1 MTVFGFAIRS
11 FLHYLRFNL
20 TVAIGVAISTAIL
33 TGGLIVGDSVRY
45 SLEQSTRYRLGGTR
59 TAITTGDRFIRA
71 SLAAMLQ
78 EELSDP
84 LDNDHDAV
92 CAPMFQLEGVATSDG
107 GRLRVNR
114 IHVLG
119 VNDQFDL
126 IADTSSYFG
135 NLSSDEVIISENL
148 AERLEVGAG
157 DFIMLRIRK
166 ASVMPMN
173 TPFVSDVHTTVSA
186 RVRVKAMAG
195 IPELGRFSLKISQT
209 APFNIFISL
218 DQLNR
223 IMDLEDRANIMLISH
238 DGTLQHEEIT
248 TSLRKTWKPA
258 DAGLKIREIA
268 SLGEIELYSD
278 RVFIEPAIIAAF
290 ENPGADQ
297 HEVLTYFVN
306 SIIAGTK
313 QTPYSFVSTLSV
325 GQNTGISQRGK
336 FIAGTGELS
345 PGENGIIVNE
355 WLASDLGLV
364 PGDTL
369 RLEYFVPGPLRR
381 LEEHTVSLKVE
392 GVVPIEG
399 LFADMSLIPDLPGLS
414 DAGHCRDWEAGIP
427 IDLEKIRDKD
437 EDYWNKY
444 RGTPK
449 AFISLQT
456 AGRLWKNRFGDITAM
471 RYPAEEMDHESLV
484 KVFRDNLDPADLGIR
499 VEDIMDSGLRAA
511 RNGVDFSEL
520 FIALSFFILL
530 SSIILTALLFHLNLA
545 GRIRQAGTMATWG
558 YSKKLIRSI
567 YLIEGG
573 FIALLGGLPGV
584 LFAILYTRFVFRML
598 ERVWSD
604 IVRTSVLE
612 ISIQPP
618 TLLIGLLVC
627 IFISWLAIYYILQ
640 RNLRKE
646 IVQIQRSL
654 TFRYRKQSLLF
665 KIFPGSLAALISA
678 LLVLIQILGTKPL
691 SDMVFMMAGGLLF
704 ISFILFIDQLLRIP
718 RPGGSVSLSLN
729 QVVQRN
735 IAGNRQRSL
744 TIILLF
750 ALGTFSV
757 VLTGAN
763 RRNPHNE
770 INDESSGTGG
780 FQYFAEATI
789 PILHDLNDPEVRYVS
804 GLEGDYSFVQFRKND
819 GDDASCLNLNRVS
832 NPVLLGVDP
841 ALMEG
846 RFSFVASSPDLDPEK
861 PWGSLEKELDGGL
874 IPGIADQTVIQWG
887 LGKKIGDTLFYHSE
901 TGDTLRI
908 KLIGGIAPSVLQGNM
923 IISDRHFLTF
933 FPSSSGASVYL
944 VDVAHDTGVDPQND
958 LSRAFRDNGWY
969 MTESAARLAEFASV
983 QNTYLSIFTLL
994 GILALILGTVGL
1006 GIVLIRNIIERASEI
1021 GLFRAMGFGPG
1032 HIFRIFFLEYFFL
1045 ISAGILAGLLAAIL
1059 ATLPGLLSLDVMQA
1073 FMNIGKLLILLI
1085 GNSVLWISIFI
1096 LTNLRERSLATLNV
1110 E

>member
-1 MTVFGFAIRS
+1 MTGFGFAIRS

-45 SLEQSTRYRLGGTR
+45 SLEQSTRYRLGETR
-59 TAITTGDRFIRA
+59 TAITMGDRFTTA
-71 SLAAMLQ
+71 SLAALLQ

-84 LDNDHDAV
+84 LNLDQEIV
-92 CAPMFQLEGVATSDG
+92 CAPIFQLQGIATADG
-107 GRLRVNR
+107 GRMRVNR
-114 IHVLG
+114 IQVLG
-119 VNDQFDL
+119 VNEQFDL

-173 TPFVSDVHTTVSA
+173 TPFVSAIHTTVSA
-186 RVRVKAMAG
+186 RVRVKAIAG
-195 IPELGRFSLKISQT
+195 VPELGRFSLKISQT

-218 DQLNR
+218 DHLNR
-223 IMDLEDRANIMLISH
+223 IMDLEDKANLMLISH
-238 DGTLQHEEIT
+238 DGSLQHEEIT
-248 TSLRKTWKPA
+248 TSLRKTWRPA

-268 SLGEIELYSD
+268 TLGEIELYAD
-278 RVFIEPAIIAAF
+278 RVFIEPAIIEAF
-290 ENPGADQ
+290 RNTGADQ

-306 SIIAGTK
+306 SITAGTN
-313 QTPYSFVSTLSV
+313 QTPYSFVSTLSA
-325 GQNTGISQRGK
+325 GQYTSPGDK
-336 FIAGTGELS
+336 S
-345 PGENGIIVNE
+345 PGEDGIIVNE

-364 PGDTL
+364 PGDTV

-399 LFADMSLIPDLPGLS
+399 LFADMNLMPELPGLS

-437 EDYWNKY
+437 EDYWNEF

-449 AFISLQT
+449 AFISLRT
-456 AGRLWKNRFGDITAM
+456 AGELWKNRFGDYTAV
-471 RYPAEEMDHESLV
+471 RYRAEEMDQESLV
-484 KVFRDNLDPADLGIR
+484 KVFRDHLDPADLGIR
-499 VEDIMDSGLRAA
+499 IEDIMDSGLKAA
-511 RNGVDFSEL
+511 RNGVDFSQL

-545 GRIRQAGTMATWG
+545 SRIRHAGTMATWG
-558 YSKKLIRSI
+558 YPKKLIRSV

-584 LFAILYTRFVFRML
+584 LLAILYTRFVFSML

-612 ISIQPP
+612 ISVQPL
-618 TLLIGLLVC
+618 TLLTGFLVC
-627 IFISWLAIYYILQ
+627 ILISWLTIYIVLQ

-646 IVQIQRSL
+646 IVQIQRNL
-654 TFRYRKQSLLF
+654 TFRYRKQSVLL
-665 KIFPGSLAALISA
+665 KILPGSLAALICVI
-678 LLVLIQILGTKPL
+678 LVMTQIFGPGPL
-691 SDMVFMMAGGLLF
+691 SEMVFMMAGGLLF
-704 ISFILFIDQLLRIP
+704 ISFILFTDQLLRIP
-718 RPGGSVSLSLN
+718 RPGGSARISLS

-763 RRNPHNE
+763 RRNPQRE

-780 FQYFAEATI
+780 FQFFAESTI
-789 PILHDLNDPEVRYVS
+789 PILHDLNDPEVRYGS

-841 ALMEG
+841 AFIEG
-846 RFSFVASSPDLDPEK
+846 RFSFVASTPDLDPGK
-861 PWGSLEKELDGGL
+861 PWGSLEKELEDGL
-874 IPGIADQTVIQWG
+874 IPAIADQTVIQWG
-887 LGKKIGDTLFYHSE
+887 LGKKTGDTLYYQSE

-908 KLIGGIAPSVLQGNM
+908 RLIGGIAPSVLQGNL
-923 IISDRHFLTF
+923 IISDRHFLRF

-944 VDVAHDTGVDPQND
+944 VDVEPGASVDPKND
-958 LSRAFRDNGWY
+958 LTRAFRDNGWY
-969 MTESAARLAEFASV
+969 MTGSAARLAEFASV

-1006 GIVLIRNIIERASEI
+1006 GIVLIRNIIERANEI
-1021 GLFRAMGFGPG
+1021 GLFQALGYGQG
-1032 HIFRIFFLEYFFL
+1032 QIFRIFFLEYFIL
-1045 ISAGILAGLLAAIL
+1045 IGIGILAGFLAAIL
-1059 ATLPGLLSLDVMQA
+1059 ATLPGLLSLNAMQA
-1073 FMNIGKLLILLI
+1073 FTNIGKLLLLLI
-1085 GNSVLWISIFI
+1085 GNSICWISIFI
-1096 LTNLRERSLATLNV
+1096 LTNLQERSLTKLNA

>member
-1 MTVFGFAIRS
+1 MTGFGFAIRS

-59 TAITTGDRFIRA
+59 TAITMGDRFTTA
-71 SLAAMLQ
+71 SLSALLQ

-84 LDNDHDAV
+84 LNLDQEIV
-92 CAPMFQLEGVATSDG
+92 CAPIFQLQGIATADG
-107 GRLRVNR
+107 GRMRVNR
-114 IHVLG
+114 IQVLG
-119 VNDQFDL
+119 VNEQFDL

-173 TPFVSDVHTTVSA
+173 TPFVSAIHTTVSA
-186 RVRVKAMAG
+186 RVRVKAIAG
-195 IPELGRFSLKISQT
+195 VPELGRFSLKISQT

-218 DQLNR
+218 DHLNR
-223 IMDLEDRANIMLISH
+223 IMDLEDKANLMLISH
-238 DGTLQHEEIT
+238 DGSLQHEEIT
-248 TSLRKTWKPA
+248 TSLRKTWRPA

-268 SLGEIELYSD
+268 TLGEIELYAD
-278 RVFIEPAIIAAF
+278 RVFIEPAIIEAF
-290 ENPGADQ
+290 RNTGADQ

-306 SIIAGTK
+306 SITAGTN
-313 QTPYSFVSTLSV
+313 QTPYSFVSTLSA
-325 GQNTGISQRGK
+325 GQYTSPGDK
-336 FIAGTGELS
+336 S
-345 PGENGIIVNE
+345 PGEDGIIVNE

-364 PGDTL
+364 PGDTV

-399 LFADMSLIPDLPGLS
+399 LFADMNLMPELPGLS

-437 EDYWNKY
+437 EDYWNEF

-449 AFISLQT
+449 AFISLRT
-456 AGRLWKNRFGDITAM
+456 AGELWKNRFGDYTAV
-471 RYPAEEMDHESLV
+471 RYRAEEMDQESLV
-484 KVFRDNLDPADLGIR
+484 KVFRDHLDPADLGIR
-499 VEDIMDSGLRAA
+499 IEDIMDSGLKAA
-511 RNGVDFSEL
+511 RNGVDFSQL

-545 GRIRQAGTMATWG
+545 SRIRHAGTMATWG
-558 YSKKLIRSI
+558 YPKKLIRSV

-584 LFAILYTRFVFRML
+584 LLAILYTRFVFSML

-612 ISIQPP
+612 ISVQPL
-618 TLLIGLLVC
+618 TLLTGFLVC
-627 IFISWLAIYYILQ
+627 ILISWLTIYIVLQ

-646 IVQIQRSL
+646 IVQIQRNL
-654 TFRYRKQSLLF
+654 TFRYRKQSVLL
-665 KIFPGSLAALISA
+665 KILPGSLAALICVI
-678 LLVLIQILGTKPL
+678 LVMTQIFGPGPL
-691 SDMVFMMAGGLLF
+691 SEMVFMMAGGLLF
-704 ISFILFIDQLLRIP
+704 ISFILFTDQLLRIP
-718 RPGGSVSLSLN
+718 RPGGSARISLS

-763 RRNPHNE
+763 RRNPQRE

-780 FQYFAEATI
+780 FQFFAESTI
-789 PILHDLNDPEVRYVS
+789 PILHDLNDPEVRYGS

-841 ALMEG
+841 AFIEG
-846 RFSFVASSPDLDPEK
+846 RFSFVASTPDLDPGK
-861 PWGSLEKELDGGL
+861 PWGSLEKELEDGL
-874 IPGIADQTVIQWG
+874 IPAIADQTVIQWG
-887 LGKKIGDTLFYHSE
+887 LGKKTGDTLYYQSE

-908 KLIGGIAPSVLQGNM
+908 RLIGGIAPSVLQGNL
-923 IISDRHFLTF
+923 IISDRHFLRF

-944 VDVAHDTGVDPQND
+944 VDVAPGASVDPQND
-958 LSRAFRDNGWY
+958 LTRAFRDNGWY
-969 MTESAARLAEFASV
+969 MTGSAARLAEFASV

-1006 GIVLIRNIIERASEI
+1006 GIVLIRNIIERANEI
-1021 GLFRAMGFGPG
+1021 GLFQALGYGPG
-1032 HIFRIFFLEYFFL
+1032 QIFRIFFLEYFIL
-1045 ISAGILAGLLAAIL
+1045 IGIGILAGFLAAIL
-1059 ATLPGLLSLDVMQA
+1059 ATLPGLLSLNAMQA
-1073 FMNIGKLLILLI
+1073 FSNIGKLLLLLI
-1085 GNSVLWISIFI
+1085 GNSICWISIFI
-1096 LTNLRERSLATLNV
+1096 LTNLRKRSLTKLNA

>member
-1 MTVFGFAIRS
+1 MTGFGFAIRS

-59 TAITTGDRFIRA
+59 TAITMGDRFTTA
-71 SLAAMLQ
+71 SLSALLQ

-84 LDNDHDAV
+84 LNLDQEIV
-92 CAPMFQLEGVATSDG
+92 CAPIFQLQGIATADG
-107 GRLRVNR
+107 GRMRVNR
-114 IHVLG
+114 IQVLG
-119 VNDQFDL
+119 VNEQFDL

-173 TPFVSDVHTTVSA
+173 TPFVSAIHTTVSA
-186 RVRVKAMAG
+186 RVRVKAIAG
-195 IPELGRFSLKISQT
+195 VPELGRFSLKISQT

-218 DQLNR
+218 DHLNR
-223 IMDLEDRANIMLISH
+223 IMDLEDKANLMLISH
-238 DGTLQHEEIT
+238 DGSLQHEEIT
-248 TSLRKTWKPA
+248 TSLRKTWRPA

-268 SLGEIELYSD
+268 TLGEIELYAD
-278 RVFIEPAIIAAF
+278 RVFIEPAIIEAF
-290 ENPGADQ
+290 RNTGADQ

-306 SIIAGTK
+306 SITAGTN
-313 QTPYSFVSTLSV
+313 QTPYSFVSTLSA
-325 GQNTGISQRGK
+325 GQYTSPGDK
-336 FIAGTGELS
+336 S
-345 PGENGIIVNE
+345 PGEDGIIVNE

-364 PGDTL
+364 PGDTV

-399 LFADMSLIPDLPGLS
+399 LFADMNLMPELPGLS

-437 EDYWNKY
+437 EDYWNEFM
-444 RGTPK
+444 GTPK
-449 AFISLQT
+449 AFISLRT
-456 AGRLWKNRFGDITAM
+456 AGELWKNRFGDYTAV
-471 RYPAEEMDHESLV
+471 RYRAEEMDQESLV
-484 KVFRDNLDPADLGIR
+484 KVFRDHLDPADLGIR
-499 VEDIMDSGLRAA
+499 IEDIMDSGLKAA
-511 RNGVDFSEL
+511 RNGVDFSQL

-545 GRIRQAGTMATWG
+545 SRIRHAGTMATWG
-558 YSKKLIRSI
+558 YPKKLIRSV

-584 LFAILYTRFVFRML
+584 LLAILYTRFVFSML

-612 ISIQPP
+612 ISVQPL
-618 TLLIGLLVC
+618 TLLTGFLVC
-627 IFISWLAIYYILQ
+627 ILISWLTIYIVLQ

-646 IVQIQRSL
+646 IVQIQRNL
-654 TFRYRKQSLLF
+654 TFRYRKQSVLL
-665 KIFPGSLAALISA
+665 KILPGSLAALICVI
-678 LLVLIQILGTKPL
+678 LVMTQIFGPGPL
-691 SDMVFMMAGGLLF
+691 SEMVFMMAGGLLF
-704 ISFILFIDQLLRIP
+704 ISFILFTDQLLRIP
-718 RPGGSVSLSLN
+718 RPGGSARISLS

-763 RRNPHNE
+763 RRNPQRE

-780 FQYFAEATI
+780 FQFFAESTI
-789 PILHDLNDPEVRYVS
+789 PILHDLNDPEVRYGS

-841 ALMEG
+841 AFIEG
-846 RFSFVASSPDLDPEK
+846 RFSFVASTPDLDPVR
-861 PWGSLEKELDGGL
+861 PWGSLEKELEDGL
-874 IPGIADQTVIQWG
+874 IPAIADQTVIQWG
-887 LGKKIGDTLFYHSE
+887 LGKKTGDTLYYQSE

-908 KLIGGIAPSVLQGNM
+908 RLIGGIAPSVLQGNL
-923 IISDRHFLTF
+923 IISDRHFLRF

-944 VDVAHDTGVDPQND
+944 VDVEPGASVDPKND
-958 LSRAFRDNGWY
+958 LTRAFRDNGWY
-969 MTESAARLAEFASV
+969 MTGSAARLAEFASV

-1006 GIVLIRNIIERASEI
+1006 GIVLIRNIIERANEI
-1021 GLFRAMGFGPG
+1021 GLFQALGYGPG
-1032 HIFRIFFLEYFFL
+1032 QIFRIFFLEYFIL
-1045 ISAGILAGLLAAIL
+1045 IGIGILAGFLAAIL
-1059 ATLPGLLSLDVMQA
+1059 ATLPGLLSLNAMQA
-1073 FMNIGKLLILLI
+1073 FTNIGKLLLLLI
-1085 GNSVLWISIFI
+1085 GNSICWISIFI
-1096 LTNLRERSLATLNV
+1096 LTNLQERSLTKLNA

>member
-1 MTVFGFAIRS
+1 MTGFGFAIRS

-59 TAITTGDRFIRA
+59 TAITMGDRFTTA
-71 SLAAMLQ
+71 SLSALLQ

-84 LDNDHDAV
+84 LNLDQEIV
-92 CAPMFQLEGVATSDG
+92 CAPIFQLQGIATADG
-107 GRLRVNR
+107 GRMRVNR
-114 IHVLG
+114 IQVLG
-119 VNDQFDL
+119 VNEQFDL

-173 TPFVSDVHTTVSA
+173 TPFVSAIHTTVSA
-186 RVRVKAMAG
+186 RVRVKAIAG
-195 IPELGRFSLKISQT
+195 VPELGRFSLKISQT

-218 DQLNR
+218 DHLNR
-223 IMDLEDRANIMLISH
+223 IMDLEDKANLMLISH
-238 DGTLQHEEIT
+238 DGSLQHEEIT
-248 TSLRKTWKPA
+248 TSLRKTWRPA

-268 SLGEIELYSD
+268 TLGEIELYAD
-278 RVFIEPAIIAAF
+278 RVFIEPAIIEAF
-290 ENPGADQ
+290 RNTGADQ

-306 SIIAGTK
+306 SITAGTN
-313 QTPYSFVSTLSV
+313 QTPYSFVSTLSA
-325 GQNTGISQRGK
+325 GQYTSPGDK
-336 FIAGTGELS
+336 S
-345 PGENGIIVNE
+345 PGEDGIIVNE

-364 PGDTL
+364 PGDTV

-399 LFADMSLIPDLPGLS
+399 LFADMNLMPELPGLS

-437 EDYWNKY
+437 EDYWNEF

-449 AFISLQT
+449 AFISLRT
-456 AGRLWKNRFGDITAM
+456 AGELWKNRFGDYTAV
-471 RYPAEEMDHESLV
+471 RYRAEEMDQESLV
-484 KVFRDNLDPADLGIR
+484 KVFRDHLDPADLGIR
-499 VEDIMDSGLRAA
+499 IEDIMDSGLKAA
-511 RNGVDFSEL
+511 RNGVDFSQL

-545 GRIRQAGTMATWG
+545 SRIRHAGTMATWG
-558 YSKKLIRSI
+558 YPKKLIRSV

-584 LFAILYTRFVFRML
+584 LLAILYTRFVFSML

-612 ISIQPP
+612 ISVQPL
-618 TLLIGLLVC
+618 TLLTGFLVC
-627 IFISWLAIYYILQ
+627 ILISWLTIYIVLQ

-646 IVQIQRSL
+646 IVQIQRNL
-654 TFRYRKQSLLF
+654 TFRYRKQSVLL
-665 KIFPGSLAALISA
+665 KILPGSLAALICVI
-678 LLVLIQILGTKPL
+678 LVMTQIFGPGPL
-691 SDMVFMMAGGLLF
+691 SEMVFMMAGGLLF
-704 ISFILFIDQLLRIP
+704 ISFILFTDQLLRIP
-718 RPGGSVSLSLN
+718 RPGGSARISLS

-763 RRNPHNE
+763 RRNPQRE

-780 FQYFAEATI
+780 FQYFAESTI
-789 PILHDLNDPEVRYVS
+789 PILHDLNDPEVRYGS

-841 ALMEG
+841 AFIEG
-846 RFSFVASSPDLDPEK
+846 RFSFVASTPDLDPVR
-861 PWGSLEKELDGGL
+861 PWGSLEKELEDGL
-874 IPGIADQTVIQWG
+874 IPAIADQTVIQWG
-887 LGKKIGDTLFYHSE
+887 LGKKTGDTLYYQSE

-908 KLIGGIAPSVLQGNM
+908 RLIGGIAPSVLQGNL
-923 IISDRHFLTF
+923 IISDRHFLRF

-944 VDVAHDTGVDPQND
+944 VDVAPGASVDPQND
-958 LSRAFRDNGWY
+958 LTRAFRDNGWY
-969 MTESAARLAEFASV
+969 MTGSAARLAEFASV

-1006 GIVLIRNIIERASEI
+1006 GIVLIRNIIERANEI
-1021 GLFRAMGFGPG
+1021 GLFQALGYGPG
-1032 HIFRIFFLEYFFL
+1032 QIFRIFFLEYFIL
-1045 ISAGILAGLLAAIL
+1045 IGIGILAGFLAAIL
-1059 ATLPGLLSLDVMQA
+1059 ATLPGLLSLNAMQA
-1073 FMNIGKLLILLI
+1073 FSNIGKLLLLLI
-1085 GNSVLWISIFI
+1085 GNSICWISIFI
-1096 LTNLRERSLATLNV
+1096 LTNLRKRSLTKLNA

>member
-1 MTVFGFAIRS
+1 MTGLGFAVRS

-45 SLEQSTRYRLGGTR
+45 SLEQGTRYRLGGTR
-59 TAITTGDRFIRA
+59 TAITTGDRFTTA
-71 SLAAMLQ
+71 SLAALLQ
-78 EELSDP
+78 EELAD
-84 LDNDHDAV
+84 LLDHDQNAV
-92 CAPMFQLEGVATSDG
+92 CAPIFQLQGVATADG
-107 GRLRVNR
+107 GRMRVNR
-114 IHVLG
+114 IQVLG
-119 VNDQFDL
+119 VNEQFDL

-135 NLSSDEVIISENL
+135 DLSTDEVIISENM

-157 DFIMLRIRK
+157 DFIMLRIQK

-173 TPFVSDVHTTVSA
+173 TPFVSAVNTTVSA
-186 RVRVKAMAG
+186 RVRVKAIAG
-195 IPELGRFSLKISQT
+195 VPALGRFGLKISQT
-209 APFNIFISL
+209 APFNIFMSL
-218 DQLNR
+218 DDLNR
-223 IMDLEDRANIMLISH
+223 IMDLEDKANIILISH
-238 DGTLQHEEIT
+238 DGSLQNDGIAA
-248 TSLRKTWKPA
+248 SLRKTWRPA
-258 DAGLKIREIA
+258 DAGLKIREIK
-268 SLGEIELYSD
+268 SLEEIELYAD
-278 RVFIEPAIIAAF
+278 RVFMEPAIIEAF
-290 ENPGADQ
+290 QYPGADQ
-297 HEVLTYFVN
+297 QKVLTYFVN
-306 SIIAGTK
+306 SITAGNK
-313 QTPYSFVSTLSV
+313 QTPYSFVSTLSA
-325 GQNTGISQRGK
+325 GQNTSKSQLEQMA
-336 FIAGTGELS
+336 AGTWGRIQ
-345 PGENGIIVNE
+345 GENGTLVNE
-355 WLASDLGLV
+355 WLASDLGLI
-364 PGDTL
+364 PGDTV
-369 RLEYFVPGPLRR
+369 RLDYFVPGPLRR
-381 LEEHTVSLKVE
+381 LEEHNVSLKVE
-392 GVVPIEG
+392 GVVPMKGI
-399 LFADMSLIPDLPGLS
+399 FADMNLMPELPGLS

-437 EDYWNKY
+437 EDYWNEFK
-444 RGTPK
+444 GTPK

-456 AGRLWKNRFGDITAM
+456 ARGLWKNRFGDYTAM
-471 RYPAEEMDHESLV
+471 RYPAEDMDHESLV
-484 KVFRDNLDPADLGIR
+484 KVFRDNLDPADLGIL

-511 RNGVDFSEL
+511 RSGVDFSQL

-545 GRIRQAGTMATWG
+545 NRIKHAGTMATWG
-558 YSKKLIRSI
+558 YSKKLIRSV

-573 FIALLGGLPGV
+573 LIAFLGGLPGV
-584 LFAILYTRFVFRML
+584 LLAILYTRFVFKML

-612 ISIQPP
+612 ISIQPL
-618 TLLIGLLVC
+618 TLLTGLLIC
-627 IFISWLAIYYILQ
+627 MLISWLAIYYILQ

-646 IVQIQRSL
+646 IVQIQRNL
-654 TFRYRKQSLLF
+654 TFRYRKQSVLL
-665 KIFPGSLAALISA
+665 KILPGSVA
-678 LLVLIQILGTKPL
+678 LLICAILVSIQIFGAGPL
-691 SDMVFMMAGGLLF
+691 SEMAFMMAGGLLF
-704 ISFILFIDQLLRIP
+704 ISFILFTDQLLRIP
-718 RPGGSVSLSLN
+718 RPTGTARLYLN

-763 RRNPHNE
+763 KRNPHGE

-780 FQYFAEATI
+780 FQYFAESTI
-789 PILHDLNDPEVRYVS
+789 PILHDLNDPEVRYES

-846 RFSFVASSPDLDPEK
+846 RFSFMASTPDLDPAR
-861 PWGSLEKELDGGL
+861 PWGSLGKELEGGL
-874 IPGIADQTVIQWG
+874 IPAIADQTVIQWG
-887 LGKKIGDTLFYHSE
+887 LGKKTGDTIYYQSE
-901 TGDTLRI
+901 IGDTLRI

-923 IISDRHFLTF
+923 VIADRHFLRF

-944 VDVAHDTGVDPQND
+944 VNVKPGASVDPQND
-958 LSRAFRDNGWY
+958 LTRAFRDNGWY
-969 MTESAARLAEFASV
+969 MTGSAARLAEFASV

-1021 GLFRAMGFGPG
+1021 GLFQAMGFGTG
-1032 HIFRIFFLEYFFL
+1032 HIFRIFFMEYFFL
-1045 ISAGILAGLLAAIL
+1045 ISVGILAGFLAAIL
-1059 ATLPGLLSLDVMQA
+1059 ATLPGLLSLDGMQA
-1073 FMNIGKLLILLI
+1073 FTNIGKLLLLLI
-1085 GNSVLWISIFI
+1085 GNSVCWISIFI

>member
-1 MTVFGFAIRS
+1 MTRFGFAIRS

-45 SLEQSTRYRLGGTR
+45 SLEQGTRYRLGETR
-59 TAITTGDRFIRA
+59 TAITTGDRFTTA
-71 SLAAMLQ
+71 SLAALLQ
-78 EELSDP
+78 EELTDT
-84 LDNDHDAV
+84 LDHYPDVV
-92 CAPMFQLEGVATSDG
+92 CAPMFQLQGVATADG
-107 GRLRVNR
+107 GRLRINR
-114 IHVLG
+114 IQVLG
-119 VNDQFDL
+119 VNEQFDQ
-126 IADTSSYFG
+126 IADTTSYFG
-135 NLSSDEVIISENL
+135 NLTGDEVIISENV
-148 AERLEVGAG
+148 AERLEVGMG

-173 TPFVSDVHTTVSA
+173 TPFVSAINTTVSA
-186 RVRVKAMAG
+186 RVRVKAIAG
-195 IPELGRFSLKISQT
+195 VPALGRFSLKISQT
-209 APFNIFISL
+209 APFNIFMSL
-218 DQLNR
+218 DHLNR
-223 IMDLEDRANIMLISH
+223 IMDLEDKANLMLISH
-238 DGTLQHEEIT
+238 DGSLQNEEIT
-248 TSLRKTWKPA
+248 SSLRKTWRPA

-268 SLGEIELYSD
+268 SLGEIELYAD
-278 RVFIEPAIIAAF
+278 RVFIEPAIIEAF
-290 ENPGADQ
+290 QNPGTDQ

-306 SIIAGTK
+306 SITAGKK

-325 GQNTGISQRGK
+325 GQNTGISQMGQLA
-336 FIAGTGELS
+336 AGQVDKS
-345 PGENGIIVNE
+345 PDKDGIIVND

-392 GVVPIEG
+392 GVVPMKGI
-399 LFADMSLIPDLPGLS
+399 FADMNLMPELPGLS

-437 EDYWNKY
+437 EDYWNEF

-456 AGRLWKNRFGDITAM
+456 ARGLWKNRFGDYTAM
-471 RYPAEEMDHESLV
+471 RYPAEDMDHGALV
-484 KVFRDNLDPADLGIR
+484 KVFRDNLHPADLGIR
-499 VEDIMDSGLRAA
+499 VEDIMGSGLRAA
-511 RNGVDFSEL
+511 RNGVDFSQL

-545 GRIRQAGTMATWG
+545 SRIRHAGTMATWG
-558 YSKKLIRSI
+558 YPKKLIRSV

-573 FIALLGGLPGV
+573 LIALLGGLPGV
-584 LFAILYTRFVFRML
+584 LLAILYTRFVFKML

-612 ISIQPP
+612 ISIQPL
-618 TLLIGLLVC
+618 TLLTGLMVC
-627 IFISWLAIYYILQ
+627 MLISWLAIYYILQ
-640 RNLRKE
+640 RNLKKE
-646 IVQIQRSL
+646 VIQIQRNF
-654 TFRYRKQSLLF
+654 TFRYRKQSVLL
-665 KIFPGSLAALISA
+665 KILPGSVA
-678 LLVLIQILGTKPL
+678 VLICAVLVSIQVFGTGPL
-691 SDMVFMMAGGLLF
+691 SDMAFMMAGGLLF
-704 ISFILFIDQLLRIP
+704 ISFILFTDQLLRIP
-718 RPGGSVSLSLN
+718 RSGGTTRLSLN

-763 RRNPHNE
+763 KRNPHRE
-770 INDESSGTGG
+770 INNESSGTGG
-780 FQYFAEATI
+780 FQFFAEATI

-841 ALMEG
+841 AFMEG
-846 RFSFVASSPDLDPEK
+846 RFSFVASTPDLDPAK

-874 IPGIADQTVIQWG
+874 IPAIADQTVIQWG
-887 LGKKIGDTLFYHSE
+887 LGKKTGDTLYYQSE

-908 KLIGGIAPSVLQGNM
+908 KLIGGIAPSVLQGNLV
-923 IISDRHFLTF
+923 IADRHFLRF

-944 VDVAHDTGVDPQND
+944 VDVKPGASVDPQND
-958 LSRAFRDNGWY
+958 LTRAFRDNGWY
-969 MTESAARLAEFASV
+969 MTGSAARLAEFASV

-1006 GIVLIRNIIERASEI
+1006 GIVLIRNILERASEI
-1021 GLFRAMGFGPG
+1021 GLFQAMGFGRG

-1045 ISAGILAGLLAAIL
+1045 ISVGILAGFLAAIL
-1059 ATLPGLLSLDVMQA
+1059 ATLPGLLALDGMQA
-1073 FMNIGKLLILLI
+1073 FANIGKLLLLLI
-1085 GNSVLWISIFI
+1085 GNSVCWISIFI
-1096 LTNLRERSLATLNV
+1096 LTNLRERSLATLNL

>member
-1 MTVFGFAIRS
+1 MTGFGFAIRS

-45 SLEQSTRYRLGGTR
+45 SLEQSTRYRLGETR
-59 TAITTGDRFIRA
+59 TAITMGDRFTTA
-71 SLAAMLQ
+71 SLSALLQ

-84 LDNDHDAV
+84 LNLDQEIV
-92 CAPMFQLEGVATSDG
+92 CAPIFQLQGIATADG
-107 GRLRVNR
+107 GRMRVNR
-114 IHVLG
+114 IQVLG
-119 VNDQFDL
+119 VNEQFDL

-173 TPFVSDVHTTVSA
+173 TPFVSAIHTTVSA
-186 RVRVKAMAG
+186 RVRVKAIAG
-195 IPELGRFSLKISQT
+195 VPELGRFSLKISQT

-218 DQLNR
+218 DHLNR
-223 IMDLEDRANIMLISH
+223 IMDLEDKANLMLISH
-238 DGTLQHEEIT
+238 DGSLQHEEIT
-248 TSLRKTWKPA
+248 TSLRKTWRPA

-268 SLGEIELYSD
+268 TLGEIELYAD
-278 RVFIEPAIIAAF
+278 RVFIEPAIIEAF
-290 ENPGADQ
+290 RNTGADQ

-306 SIIAGTK
+306 SITAGTN
-313 QTPYSFVSTLSV
+313 QTPYSFVSTLSA
-325 GQNTGISQRGK
+325 GQYTSPGDK
-336 FIAGTGELS
+336 S
-345 PGENGIIVNE
+345 PGEDGIIVNE
-355 WLASDLGLV
+355 WLASDLGLI
-364 PGDTL
+364 PGDSV

-399 LFADMSLIPDLPGLS
+399 LFADMNLMPELPGLS

-437 EDYWNKY
+437 EDYWNEF

-449 AFISLQT
+449 AFISLRT
-456 AGRLWKNRFGDITAM
+456 AGELWKNRFGDYTAV
-471 RYPAEEMDHESLV
+471 RYRAEEMDQESLV
-484 KVFRDNLDPADLGIR
+484 KVFRDHLDPADLGIR
-499 VEDIMDSGLRAA
+499 IEDIMDSGLKAA
-511 RNGVDFSEL
+511 RNGVDFSQL

-545 GRIRQAGTMATWG
+545 SRIRHAGTMATWG
-558 YSKKLIRSI
+558 YPKKLIRSV

-584 LFAILYTRFVFRML
+584 LLAILYTRFVFSML

-612 ISIQPP
+612 ISVQPL
-618 TLLIGLLVC
+618 TLLTGFLVC
-627 IFISWLAIYYILQ
+627 ILISWLTIYIVLQ

-646 IVQIQRSL
+646 IVQIQRNL
-654 TFRYRKQSLLF
+654 TFRYRKQSVLL
-665 KIFPGSLAALISA
+665 KILPGSLAALICVI
-678 LLVLIQILGTKPL
+678 LVMTQIFGPGPL
-691 SDMVFMMAGGLLF
+691 SEMVFMMAGGLLF
-704 ISFILFIDQLLRIP
+704 ISFILFTDQLLRIP
-718 RPGGSVSLSLN
+718 RPGGSARISLS

-763 RRNPHNE
+763 RRNPQRE

-780 FQYFAEATI
+780 FQFFAESTI
-789 PILHDLNDPEVRYVS
+789 PILHDLNDPEVRYGS

-841 ALMEG
+841 AFIEG
-846 RFSFVASSPDLDPEK
+846 RFSFVASTPDLDPGK
-861 PWGSLEKELDGGL
+861 PWGSLEKELEDGL
-874 IPGIADQTVIQWG
+874 IPAIADQTVIQWG
-887 LGKKIGDTLFYHSE
+887 LGKKTGDTLYYQSE

-908 KLIGGIAPSVLQGNM
+908 RLIGGIAPSVLQGNL
-923 IISDRHFLTF
+923 IISDRHFLRF

-944 VDVAHDTGVDPQND
+944 VDVEPGASVDPKND
-958 LSRAFRDNGWY
+958 LTRAFRDNGWY
-969 MTESAARLAEFASV
+969 MTGSAARLAEFASV

-1006 GIVLIRNIIERASEI
+1006 GIVLIRNIIERANEI
-1021 GLFRAMGFGPG
+1021 GLFQALGYGPG
-1032 HIFRIFFLEYFFL
+1032 QIFRIFFLEYFIL
-1045 ISAGILAGLLAAIL
+1045 IGIGILAGFLAAIL
-1059 ATLPGLLSLDVMQA
+1059 ATLPGLLSLNAMQA
-1073 FMNIGKLLILLI
+1073 FSNIGKLLLLLI
-1085 GNSVLWISIFI
+1085 GNSICWISIFI
-1096 LTNLRERSLATLNV
+1096 LTNLRKRSLTKLNA

>member
-1 MTVFGFAIRS
+1 MTGFGFAIRS

-59 TAITTGDRFIRA
+59 TAITMGDRFTTA
-71 SLAAMLQ
+71 SLSALLQ

-84 LDNDHDAV
+84 LNLDQEIV
-92 CAPMFQLEGVATSDG
+92 CAPIFQLQGIATADG
-107 GRLRVNR
+107 GRMRVNR
-114 IHVLG
+114 IQVLG
-119 VNDQFDL
+119 VNEQFDL

-173 TPFVSDVHTTVSA
+173 TPFVSAIHTTVSA
-186 RVRVKAMAG
+186 RVRVKAIAG
-195 IPELGRFSLKISQT
+195 VPELGRFSLKISQT

-218 DQLNR
+218 DHLNR
-223 IMDLEDRANIMLISH
+223 IMDLEDKANLMLISH
-238 DGTLQHEEIT
+238 DGSLQHEEIT
-248 TSLRKTWKPA
+248 TSLRKTWRPA

-268 SLGEIELYSD
+268 TLGEIELYAD
-278 RVFIEPAIIAAF
+278 RVFIEPAIIEAF
-290 ENPGADQ
+290 RNTGADQ

-306 SIIAGTK
+306 SITAGTN
-313 QTPYSFVSTLSV
+313 QTPYSFVSTLSA
-325 GQNTGISQRGK
+325 GQYTSPGDK
-336 FIAGTGELS
+336 S
-345 PGENGIIVNE
+345 PGEDGIIVNE
-355 WLASDLGLV
+355 WLASDLGLI
-364 PGDTL
+364 PGDSV

-399 LFADMSLIPDLPGLS
+399 LFADMNLMPELPGLS

-437 EDYWNKY
+437 EDYWNEF

-449 AFISLQT
+449 AFISLRT
-456 AGRLWKNRFGDITAM
+456 AGELWKNRFGDYTAV
-471 RYPAEEMDHESLV
+471 RYRAEEMDQESLV
-484 KVFRDNLDPADLGIR
+484 KVFRDHLDPADLGIR
-499 VEDIMDSGLRAA
+499 IEDIMDSGLKAA
-511 RNGVDFSEL
+511 RNGVDFSQL

-545 GRIRQAGTMATWG
+545 SRIRHAGTMATWG
-558 YSKKLIRSI
+558 YPKKLIRSV

-584 LFAILYTRFVFRML
+584 LLAILYTRFVFSML

-612 ISIQPP
+612 ISVQPL
-618 TLLIGLLVC
+618 TLLTGFLVC
-627 IFISWLAIYYILQ
+627 ILISWLTIYIVLQ

-646 IVQIQRSL
+646 IVQIQRNL
-654 TFRYRKQSLLF
+654 TFRYRKQSVLL
-665 KIFPGSLAALISA
+665 KILPGSLAALICVI
-678 LLVLIQILGTKPL
+678 LVMTQIFGPGPL
-691 SDMVFMMAGGLLF
+691 SEMVFMMAGGLLF
-704 ISFILFIDQLLRIP
+704 ISFILFTDQLLRIP
-718 RPGGSVSLSLN
+718 RPGGSARISLS

-763 RRNPHNE
+763 RRNPQRE

-780 FQYFAEATI
+780 FQFFAESTI
-789 PILHDLNDPEVRYVS
+789 PILHDLNDPEVRYGS

-841 ALMEG
+841 AFIEG
-846 RFSFVASSPDLDPEK
+846 RFSFVASTPDLDPVR
-861 PWGSLEKELDGGL
+861 PWGSLEKELEDGL
-874 IPGIADQTVIQWG
+874 IPAIADQTVIQWG
-887 LGKKIGDTLFYHSE
+887 LGKKTGDTLYYQSE

-908 KLIGGIAPSVLQGNM
+908 RLIGGIAPSVLQGNL
-923 IISDRHFLTF
+923 IISDRHFLRF

-944 VDVAHDTGVDPQND
+944 VDVAPGASVDPQND
-958 LSRAFRDNGWY
+958 LTRAFRDNGWY
-969 MTESAARLAEFASV
+969 MTGSAARLAEFASV

-1006 GIVLIRNIIERASEI
+1006 GIVLIRNIIERANEI
-1021 GLFRAMGFGPG
+1021 GLFQALGYGPG
-1032 HIFRIFFLEYFFL
+1032 QIFRIFFLEYFIL
-1045 ISAGILAGLLAAIL
+1045 IGIGILAGFLAAIL
-1059 ATLPGLLSLDVMQA
+1059 ATLPGLLSLNAMQA
-1073 FMNIGKLLILLI
+1073 FSNIGKLLLLLI
-1085 GNSVLWISIFI
+1085 GNSICWISIFI
-1096 LTNLRERSLATLNV
+1096 LTNLRKRSLTKLNA

>member
-1 MTVFGFAIRS
+1 MTGFGFAIRS

-33 TGGLIVGDSVRY
+33 TGGLIIGDSVRY
-45 SLEQSTRYRLGGTR
+45 SLEQSTRYRLGDTR
-59 TAITTGDRFIRA
+59 TAITTGDRFITA
-71 SLAAMLQ
+71 SLAALLQ

-84 LDNDHDAV
+84 LNHDQHAI
-92 CAPMFQLEGVATSDG
+92 CAPVFQLQGVATADG
-107 GRLRVNR
+107 GRLRINR
-114 IHVLG
+114 IQVLG
-119 VNDQFDL
+119 VNEQFDL

-135 NLSSDEVIISENL
+135 NLSADEVIISENL

-157 DFIMLRIRK
+157 DLIMLRIRK

-173 TPFVSDVHTTVSA
+173 TPFVSAIHTTVSA
-186 RVRVKAMAG
+186 RVRVKAIAG
-195 IPELGRFSLKISQT
+195 VPELGRFSLKISQT

-218 DQLNR
+218 DHLNR
-223 IMDLEDRANIMLISH
+223 IMDLEDRANLILISH
-238 DGTLQHEEIT
+238 NGSLQHEDIT
-248 TSLRKTWKPA
+248 ASLRKTWRPA
-258 DAGLKIREIA
+258 DAGLRIREIT
-268 SLGEIELYSD
+268 SLDEIELYAD
-278 RVFIEPAIIAAF
+278 RVFIEPAIIEAF
-290 ENPGADQ
+290 QNSGADQ

-306 SIIAGTK
+306 SITAGTN
-313 QTPYSFVSTLSV
+313 QTPYSFVSTLSA
-325 GQNTGISQRGK
+325 GQNTGISQRGR
-336 FIAGTGELS
+336 IAAATGDWS
-345 PGENGIIVNE
+345 PGEDGIIVNE
-355 WLASDLGLV
+355 WLASDLDV
-364 PGDTL
+364 VQGDTVK
-369 RLEYFVPGPLRR
+369 LEYFLPGPLRR
-381 LEEHTVSLKVE
+381 LEEHTVSLEVE
-392 GVVPIEG
+392 GVVPMEG
-399 LFADMSLIPDLPGLS
+399 LFADVNLMPELPGLS

-437 EDYWNKY
+437 EDYWNEF

-456 AGRLWKNRFGDITAM
+456 AGRLWKNRFGDYTAI
-471 RYPAEEMDHESLV
+471 RYRAEEMDHESLV
-484 KVFRDNLDPADLGIR
+484 KVFRDHLDPADLGIR
-499 VEDIMDSGLRAA
+499 VEDIMDSGMKAA
-511 RNGVDFSEL
+511 RNGVDFSQL

-545 GRIRQAGTMATWG
+545 SRIRHAGTMATWG
-558 YSKKLIRSI
+558 YSKKLIRRV

-573 FIALLGGLPGV
+573 LIALIGGLPGV
-584 LFAILYTRFVFRML
+584 LLAILYTSFVFKML
-598 ERVWSD
+598 GRVWSD

-612 ISIQPP
+612 ISIQPL
-618 TLLIGLLVC
+618 TLLTGLLVC
-627 IFISWLAIYYILQ
+627 MLISWLAIYYILQ

-654 TFRYRKQSLLF
+654 TYRYRKQSVLLRVL
-665 KIFPGSLAALISA
+665 PGSLAAVICA
-678 LLVLIQILGTKPL
+678 VLVLIQVLGTGTL
-691 SDMVFMMAGGLLF
+691 DEMVFMMAGGLLF
-704 ISFILFIDQLLRIP
+704 ISFILFTDQLLRIP
-718 RPGGSVSLSLN
+718 RPGGSSSLSLS

-763 RRNPHNE
+763 RRNPQRE
-770 INDESSGTGG
+770 INDDSSGTGG

-819 GDDASCLNLNRVS
+819 GDDASCLNLNRIS

-846 RFSFVASSPDLDPEK
+846 RFSFVASTPDLDPAK
-861 PWGSLEKELDGGL
+861 PWGSLEKEFVGGL
-874 IPGIADQTVIQWG
+874 IPAIADQTVIQWG
-887 LGKKIGDTLFYHSE
+887 LGKKTGDTLYYQSE

-908 KLIGGIAPSVLQGNM
+908 KLIGGIAPSVLQGNL
-923 IISDRHFLTF
+923 IISDRYFLRF

-944 VDVAHDTGVDPQND
+944 VDVEPGAGVDPRND
-958 LSRAFRDNGWY
+958 LTRAFRDNGWY

-1021 GLFRAMGFGPG
+1021 GLFQALGFGPG
-1032 HIFRIFFLEYFFL
+1032 RIFRIFFLEYFSL
-1045 ISAGILAGLLAAIL
+1045 ISIGILAGFLAAIL
-1059 ATLPGLLSLDVMQA
+1059 ATLPGLLSLGAMQA
-1073 FMNIGKLLILLI
+1073 FTNIGKLLLILI
-1085 GNSVLWISIFI
+1085 GNSICWISVFI
-1096 LTNLRERSLATLNV
+1096 LLNLRERSLAALSV